1 MNDTTKQPLPV
12 SEEEL
17 LLQKQYAAQVRALLG
32 AEGKPHFVYIET
44 FGCQQNE
51 ADSERLLG
59 MACEMGYEV
68 TDVSANADLLL
79 VNTCAVREHAELKA
93 LSITGQFKHLKA
105 KNPQLLIGICGC
117 MVSQEHRKADIKN
130 KYPYIDFLFGTSL
143 VYRFPQILYETMSG
157 HCRKLYADE
166 AVQRIAEDLPVR
178 RASKTQAW
186 VSIMYGCNNFCTYCV
201 VPYVRGRER
210 SRSAEKIE
218 EEVRA
223 LVQGGCREVTL
234 LGQNVNSYHGADCPD
249 FPTLLHRICTIEGDF
264 TVRFMTSHPKDASAA
279 LIDCM
284 ASEKKI
290 ARQFHLP
297 LQSGSSKTLRRMN
310 RRYTKEQY
318 LALADALRK
327 KIPDLTLTTDII
339 VGFPGESE
347 EDFEQTLDVL
357 QRVRFDSIFS
367 FLYSPRRGTPAADYP
382 DQIDPEV
389 KKERFRRLT
398 DLQNE
403 ISLEKNREM
412 IGKVLPVFVQGQS
425 KTNAEMFSGRT
436 EGNKLVHFKAA
447 PQLIGK
453 TVPMKITDATFFALF
468 AEPFES

>member
-1 MNDTTKQPLPV
+1 MG
-12 SEEEL
+12 E
-17 LLQKQYAAQVRALLG
+17 YYVRL
-32 AEGKPHFVYIET
+32 EQF
-44 FGCQQNE
+44 QQR
-51 ADSERLLG
+51 DGS
-59 MACEMGYEV
+59 V
-68 TDVSANADLLL
+68 
-79 VNTCAVREHAELKA
+79 KA
-93 LSITGQFKHLKA
+93 WL
-105 KNPQLLIGICGC
+105 
-117 MVSQEHRKADIKN
+117 
-130 KYPYIDFLFGTSL
+130 
-143 VYRFPQILYETMSG
+143 
-157 HCRKLYADE
+157 
-166 AVQRIAEDLPVR
+166 
-178 RASKTQAW
+178 
-186 VSIMYGCNNFCTYCV
+186 SIMYGCNNFCTYCI

-249 FPTLLHRICTIEGDF
+249 FPTLLHRICAIEGDF

-318 LALADALRK
+318 LALADALRE

-468 AEPFES
+468 AEPFDS